1 MSHGSVLHIVIA
13 LPQHSGKYECQAS
26 NRAGSL
32 KNFVQLNVH
41 ETYSTPKGLIEGKF
55 ILISIIE
62 VTSSPRLDYEGT
74 SKAYKSLLTFA
85 PLEPMRGK
93 RNVRNDHKNKLKQF
107 LISGLVPAIVI
118 VVVLIGVLIWK
129 VRAYDEKYRELTKCE
144 VDRFMAGD
152 PSSINAELGVDDQVF
167 NSCRF

>member
-1 MSHGSVLHIVIA
+1 
-13 LPQHSGKYECQAS
+13 
-26 NRAGSL
+26 
-32 KNFVQLNVH
+32 
-41 ETYSTPKGLIEGKF
+41 
-55 ILISIIE
+55 
-62 VTSSPRLDYEGT
+62 
-74 SKAYKSLLTFA
+74 
-85 PLEPMRGK
+85 MRGK
-93 RNVRNDHKNKLKQF
+93 RNGRNNNKNKFKQF

-167 NSCRF
+167 NSYRFRPDNYKPNKLCESSSYNSIDKQVKINSILYALVNYHVIKYG